1 MIYNIADRIRYLRD
15 KAGMT
20 QTDLAN
26 RLGISRSAVNSW
38 EMSFSSPSL
47 ANIIEMTQ
55 LFHVSADYL
64 LSLSDKITIDISSLS
79 NEEKEIVIRLVRC
92 FEDNKKSWYN
102 INGITA
108 RVMPFMF
115 GMSAGRRHSEAQGEF
130 RALRSAT

>member
-1 MIYNIADRIRYLRD
+1 MIHNIADRIRYLRD

-55 LFHVSADYL
+55 LFHVSSDYL

-79 NEEKEIVIRLVRC
+79 NEEKEIVIRLVHC
-92 FEDNKKSWYN
+92 FEDNKKS
-102 INGITA
+102 
-108 RVMPFMF
+108 
-115 GMSAGRRHSEAQGEF
+115 
-130 RALRSAT
+130 